1 MKFAQNPAWLRQHGE
16 YIAAAILENKF
27 RLDLPLT
34 RETVIQFM
42 WINENDI
49 DAEIE
54 CEIQQTLELLND
66 FGDNE
71 DE

>member
-1 MKFAQNPAWLRQHGE
+1 MKITQTPEWLRQHGE
-16 YIAAAILENKF
+16 HIAAAIVENKF

-42 WINENDI
+42 WINEADI

-54 CEIQQTLELLND
+54 CEIQHTLEILND
-66 FGDNE
+66 FGDDD